1 MLKPRVKTNISRKL
15 DCFPCVHLEFWP
27 RTWWTVMEPFF
38 CFKMIESF
46 GMISQQTS
54 WLNLNFRCEEILLS
68 NDLLN
73 KRLFKQGQFSI
84 KSVPHVCFFFNVEG
98 LHHPGNIPRVF
109 FQDQSGFVL
118 KKVERWG
125 EMLIQHILLTQWCKH
140 LFRYS
145 IVLVWWC
152 RTFFSW
158 TCLRAYRYTDIAKV
172 IERLFFS
179 KFWQHLRKYSET
191 SGREPPTWANS
202 TLCWWNKIYQDSL
215 FNSFPFWWER

>member
-1 MLKPRVKTNISRKL
+1 MLVRGLWFRGVLPPKLSASIISCEFFTVFKILIVVLSLDTFWGFLQEVNMLKPRVKTNISRKL

-84 KSVPHVCFFFNVEG
+84 KSVPHVCFF
-98 LHHPGNIPRVF
+98 LMLKAYTIPG
-109 FQDQSGFVL
+109 
-118 KKVERWG
+118 
-125 EMLIQHILLTQWCKH
+125 
-140 LFRYS
+140 
-145 IVLVWWC
+145 
-152 RTFFSW
+152 TF
-158 TCLRAYRYTDIAKV
+158 L
-172 IERLFFS
+172 EFFS
-179 KFWQHLRKYSET
+179 KIRVDSFWKKWRGEEKCWSNTFCWLND
-191 SGREPPTWANS
+191 AN
-202 TLCWWNKIYQDSL
+202 IYFDI
-215 FNSFPFWWER
+215 R